1 MQISRAMLWRE
12 GVMRMIEIIYK
23 EESKKEEQESCFQ
36 IPVNI
41 RQIGESKGPQKIY
54 MEDYAYT
61 FLKKISRQDKEGKIA
76 ILLGEHHFS
85 QGTTYLFI
93 KSALQIKDMEVSS
106 EHLDFNDKIWG
117 QVNETSNEYFPNQ
130 EILGWFL
137 SIPGFSMQL
146 NEMMVKTH
154 LDYFAGNEKVLFV
167 VEPGEWDE
175 AFYIFENGKMNRQ
188 SGYYIYYEKNEPMQ
202 NYMIE
207 MNQNKSIEETE
218 NIPDRAVVNFRKTI
232 KNNQE
237 EETKPEKRNWAMGAY
252 VALAFLAVG
261 VAVYSRS
268 ENLQRMVLSALEQE
282 RDEKDTLVSALPQ
295 NTNPSLTP
303 TLTPTQNPDNSSFL
317 DDENQQNTGTGENNG
332 GGQENLN
339 ADEQEKEP
347 SDSQQTDASS
357 MQEYII
363 KKGDTLT
370 SISMTYYG
378 NLEMIDEIC
387 RLNNISKENLIFAGQ
402 KIVLPEKP

>member
-1 MQISRAMLWRE
+1 MLWRE
-12 GVMRMIEIIYK
+12 GVMCMIEIIYK
-23 EESKKEEQESCFQ
+23 EESKTEEQESCFQ

-61 FLKKISRQDKEGKIA
+61 FLKKISRQDKEGRIA
-76 ILLGEHHFS
+76 ILLGEHHYM

-106 EHLDFNDKIWG
+106 EHLDFNERIWG
-117 QVNETSNEYFPNQ
+117 QVNEASEKYFSNQ
-130 EILGWFL
+130 EVLGWFL

-146 NEMMVKTH
+146 NEMLVKTH

-188 SGYYIYYEKNEPMQ
+188 PGYYIYYEKNEPMQ
-202 NYMIE
+202 SYMIE

-232 KNNQE
+232 QNNQNTE
-237 EETKPEKRNWAMGAY
+237 EAPKPQKRNWAMGAY

-268 ENLQRMVLSALEQE
+268 ENLQRMVLSVFETESEVSDQ
-282 RDEKDTLVSALPQ
+282 LVSALPQ
-295 NTNPSLTP
+295 DANPSVSPSLAP
-303 TLTPTQNPDNSSFL
+303 TKKPNQSSFL
-317 DDENQQNTGTGENNG
+317 DDKDQQNEGENAGNIDPNQ
-332 GGQENLN
+332 GGQNLKV
-339 ADEQEKEP
+339 DQQEKNP

-357 MQEYII
+357 LQEYII

-370 SISMTYYG
+370 SISMAHYG
-378 NLEMIDEIC
+378 NAGMIEEIC
-387 RLNNISKENLIFAGQ
+387 RINNISSENLILAGQ
-402 KIVLPEKP
+402 KILLPEHS

>member
-1 MQISRAMLWRE
+1 
-12 GVMRMIEIIYK
+12 MIEIIYK
-23 EESKKEEQESCFQ
+23 EESKTEEQESCFQ

-41 RQIGESKGPQKIY
+41 RQIGESKGPLKIY

-61 FLKKISRQDKEGKIA
+61 FLKKISHQKKEGQIA
-76 ILLGEHHFS
+76 ILLGEHHYS
-85 QGTTYLFI
+85 QGTMYLFI

-117 QVNETSNEYFPNQ
+117 QVNESSNQYFSNQ

-137 SIPGFSMQL
+137 SIPEFPMQL
-146 NEMMVKTH
+146 NEMLVKTH

-167 VEPGEWDE
+167 VEPGDWDE
-175 AFYIFENGKMNRQ
+175 AFYVFENGKMNRQ
-188 SGYYIYYEKNEPMQ
+188 PGYYIYYEKNEPMQ

-232 KNNQE
+232 QSNQE
-237 EETKPEKRNWAMGAY
+237 EAPKQEKRNWTMGAY

-268 ENLQRMVLSALEQE
+268 ENLQRMVFSVFDGG
-282 RDEKDTLVSALPQ
+282 DEKDKLVSNLIGG
-295 NTNPSLTP
+295 NPSVSPSLK
-303 TLTPTQNPDNSSFL
+303 PDSGESSFL
-317 DDENQQNTGTGENNG
+317 DGTNGETNEG
-332 GGQENLN
+332 GKDNLN
-339 ADEQEKEP
+339 TDVTEKDP
-347 SDSQQTDASS
+347 SDSQQTDVSV

-370 SISMTYYG
+370 SISMEHYG
-378 NLEMIDEIC
+378 KPDMIDEIC
-387 RLNNISKENLIFAGQ
+387 RINNISKENFIYAGQ
-402 KIVLPEKP
+402 KIMLPEKP

>member
-1 MQISRAMLWRE
+1 MLWPE

-61 FLKKISRQDKEGKIA
+61 FLRKISRQEKEGKIA
-76 ILLGEHHFS
+76 ILLGEHHWL

-93 KSALQIKDMEVSS
+93 KSALQIKEMEVSL
-106 EHLDFNDKIWG
+106 EHLNFNDKIWG
-117 QVNETSNEYFPNQ
+117 QVHEISNKYFPNQ

-137 SIPGFSMQL
+137 SIPGFPMQL
-146 NEMMVKTH
+146 NDLLIKTH
-154 LDYFAGNEKVLFV
+154 LDYFAGNEKTLFV

-175 AFYIFENGKMNRQ
+175 AFFIYENGQMNRQ

-207 MNQNKSIEETE
+207 VSQNKSIEETE

-237 EETKPEKRNWAMGAY
+237 EEKTEKRNWSMGAY
-252 VALAFLAVG
+252 VALAVMAVG
-261 VAVYSRS
+261 VAAYSRS
-268 ENLQRMVLSALEQE
+268 DHLQRLVHTALES
-282 RDEKDTLVSALPQ
+282 EKESDGDIISAFEQ
-295 NTNPSLTP
+295 DDNPFLTP
-303 TLTPTQNPDNSSFL
+303 TVQPTDTPLNDAK
-317 DDENQQNTGTGENNG
+317 
-332 GGQENLN
+332 QENLM
-339 ADEQEKEP
+339 ADLLEKDP
-347 SDSQQTDASS
+347 DDQQADGSTL
-357 MQEYII
+357 QEYII

-370 SISMTYYG
+370 SISVANYG
-378 NLEMIDEIC
+378 TAEMIEEIC
-387 RLNNISKENLIFAGQ
+387 RINNISKEDVIFAGQ
-402 KIVLPEKP
+402 KIVLPKQQ

>member
-1 MQISRAMLWRE
+1 MLWRE
-12 GVMRMIEIIYK
+12 GVMCMIEIIYK

-41 RQIGESKGPQKIY
+41 RQIGESKGSQKIY

-61 FLKKISRQDKEGKIA
+61 FLKKISRQDKEGQIA
-76 ILLGEHHFS
+76 ILLGEHHYA

-106 EHLDFNDKIWG
+106 EHLNFSDRIWG
-117 QVNETSNEYFPNQ
+117 QVNETSEKYFPNQ

-146 NEMMVKTH
+146 NEMMIKTH

-175 AFYIFENGKMNRQ
+175 AFYIFENGVMNRQ
-188 SGYYIYYEKNEPMQ
+188 AGYYIYYEKNEPMQ

-232 KNNQE
+232 QNHQKPE
-237 EETKPEKRNWAMGAY
+237 EEPKLEKRNWTIGVY
-252 VALAFLAVG
+252 VALAFFAVG

-268 ENLQRMVLSALEQE
+268 ENLQRMVLSVFENESNEQ
-282 RDEKDTLVSALPQ
+282 DQLVSVSPQ
-295 NTNPSLTP
+295 GTNPSVSP
-303 TLTPTQNPDNSSFL
+303 TLTPTQHPNHSSFL
-317 DDENQQNTGTGENNG
+317 DDENQQNEQNNQS
-332 GGQENLN
+332 GQNLN
-339 ADEQEKEP
+339 ADQQEKYP
-347 SDSQQTDASS
+347 TDFQQTDVSS
-357 MQEYII
+357 LQEYII

-370 SISMTYYG
+370 SISVAHYG
-378 NLEMIDEIC
+378 NAEMIEEIC
-387 RLNNISKENLIFAGQ
+387 RINNISKENFILAGQ
-402 KIVLPEKP
+402 KIYLPEKP

>member
-1 MQISRAMLWRE
+1 MLGRE

-23 EESKKEEQESCFQ
+23 EESKTEEQESCFQ

-61 FLKKISRQDKEGKIA
+61 FLKKISRQEKEGQIA
-76 ILLGEHHFS
+76 ILLGEHHYL

-93 KSALQIKDMEVSS
+93 KSALQIKNMEVSS
-106 EHLDFNDKIWG
+106 EHLDFSDRIWG
-117 QVNETSNEYFPNQ
+117 QVNEASEKYFPNQ

-146 NEMMVKTH
+146 NEMMIKTH
-154 LDYFAGNEKVLFV
+154 LDYFAGNEKILFV

-175 AFYIFENGKMNRQ
+175 AFYIFENGTMNRQ

-232 KNNQE
+232 QSNQNTE
-237 EETKPEKRNWAMGAY
+237 EAPKPEKKNWAIGAY

-268 ENLQRMVLSALEQE
+268 ENLQRMVLSAFERESDEQ
-282 RDEKDTLVSALPQ
+282 DQLVSASPQ
-295 NTNPSLTP
+295 GTNPSESP
-303 TLTPTQNPDNSSFL
+303 SLTPTQNPNHSSFL
-317 DDENQQNTGTGENNG
+317 DDENQQNGGENVGNETQNQG
-332 GGQENLN
+332 GPNMNIDQ
-339 ADEQEKEP
+339 QEKNP
-347 SDSQQTDASS
+347 SDSQQTDVSS
-357 MQEYII
+357 LQEYII

-370 SISMTYYG
+370 SISVAHYG
-378 NLEMIDEIC
+378 NAEMIEEIC
-387 RLNNISKENLIFAGQ
+387 RINNISEENFILVGQ
-402 KIVLPEKP
+402 KILLPEKS

>member
-1 MQISRAMLWRE
+1 MLWRE

-23 EESKKEEQESCFQ
+23 EESKTEEQDSCFQ
-36 IPVNI
+36 IPINI
-41 RQIGESKGPQKIY
+41 RQIGESKGSQKIY

-61 FLKKISRQDKEGKIA
+61 FLKKISHQDKEGQIA
-76 ILLGEHHFS
+76 ILLGEHHHM

-93 KSALQIKDMEVSS
+93 KSALKIKGMEVSS
-106 EHLDFNDKIWG
+106 EHLDFNDRIWG
-117 QVNETSNEYFPNQ
+117 QVNETSEKYFPNQ

-146 NEMMVKTH
+146 NEMLVKTH

-175 AFYIFENGKMNRQ
+175 AFYIFENGTMNRQ

-218 NIPDRAVVNFRKTI
+218 NIPDRAVINFRKTI
-232 KNNQE
+232 QNSQNTE
-237 EETKPEKRNWAMGAY
+237 EKPKEEKKNWAIGAY

-268 ENLQRMVLSALEQE
+268 ENLQRMVLSAVE
-282 RDEKDTLVSALPQ
+282 REDKETDQLVSALPQ
-295 NTNPSLTP
+295 DNNPSDTPSLTP
-303 TLTPTQNPDNSSFL
+303 TQSPNHSFL
-317 DDENQQNTGTGENNG
+317 DDENQQNDGENTGTADSNQ
-332 GGQENLN
+332 GGQNLN
-339 ADEQEKEP
+339 ADEQEKYP
-347 SDSQQTDASS
+347 SNSQQTDVSS
-357 MQEYII
+357 MKEYII

-370 SISMTYYG
+370 SICMAHYG
-378 NLEMIDEIC
+378 NAEMIEEIC
-387 RLNNISKENLIFAGQ
+387 RINNISSENLILAGQ
-402 KIVLPEKP
+402 KILLPE